1 MELTRESS
9 EDEMIAEFLKAEFTS
24 ERFGDKLK
32 TILTRLKASP
42 KLITAPDLTSHGEN
56 VRRKSLLSEYR
67 GYGKNKEIFEGFP
80 DDIRWHTAFCTA
92 ADLKRVKYIA
102 YDYWI
107 KLTGGSRLPVDAA
120 KSIQADTVVFNQ
132 SNQRFFDVAEAIKKG
147 VKFPR
152 LILVARDKK
161 SSAVVLE
168 GHVRLTAYMLVPA
181 YIPPRLEVLIGYS
194 PKLTLWELY

>member
-1 MELTRESS
+1 MELLGKSS

-24 ERFGDKLK
+24 ERFGDRLK
-32 TILTRLKASP
+32 TILARLKVIP
-42 KLITAPDLTSHGEN
+42 KLITAPDLTSHSEN
-56 VRRKSLLSEYR
+56 ALRKSLLGEYR

-107 KLTGGSRLPVDAA
+107 KLTGGSRLPQDAA
-120 KSIQADTVVFNQ
+120 KSIQAGMVVFNQ
-132 SNQRFFDVAEAIKKG
+132 SNQRFFNAAEAIKKG

-152 LILVARDKK
+152 LILVARDEK
-161 SSAVVLE
+161 SPVVVLE
-168 GHVRLTAYMLVPA
+168 GHVRLTAYMLVPSR
-181 YIPPRLEVLIGYS
+181 IPEKSEVLIGYS
-194 PKLTLWELY
+194 PKFSSWDLY

>member
-1 MELTRESS
+1 MELIGESS
-9 EDEMIAEFLKAEFTS
+9 EDEMVAEFLKAEFTS

-42 KLITAPDLTSHGEN
+42 KLITAPDLTSHSEN
-56 VRRKSLLSEYR
+56 VLRKSLLGEYR

-107 KLTGGSRLPVDAA
+107 KLTEGSRRPVDAA
-120 KSIQADTVVFNQ
+120 KNIKGGVVIFDQ

-147 VKFPR
+147 AKFPR
-152 LILVARDKK
+152 LIFVARDEQ
-161 SSAVVLE
+161 SPVVVLE
-168 GHVRLTAYMLVPA
+168 GHVRLTAYMLVPSH
-181 YIPPRLEVLIGYS
+181 IPEKSEALIGYS
-194 PKLTLWELY
+194 PKFSSWDLY